1 MQALVDDK
9 GKFHNLELFQFVA
22 SFEKTFTTLTSYQKH
37 VHFVSGSGF
46 VFVLGG
52 ILGSP
57 VFLVEVGGRL
67 RHKLF
72 KLDVVT
78 LVFFLKF
85 EGGTG
90 IDVSKVGL
98 VDEVIEAL
106 DLLDQG
112 VSLFYHLVDAE
123 LSLDHLGMDI

>member
-22 SFEKTFTTLTSYQKH
+22 SFEKTFATLPSYQKH
-37 VHFVSGSGF
+37 VHFVPGSGF
-46 VFVLGG
+46 VFIFGG

-90 IDVSKVGL
+90 IDVSEVSL

-112 VSLFYHLVDAE
+112 ISLFYHFVDTE
-123 LSLDHLGMDI
+123 LSLDHLGVDI